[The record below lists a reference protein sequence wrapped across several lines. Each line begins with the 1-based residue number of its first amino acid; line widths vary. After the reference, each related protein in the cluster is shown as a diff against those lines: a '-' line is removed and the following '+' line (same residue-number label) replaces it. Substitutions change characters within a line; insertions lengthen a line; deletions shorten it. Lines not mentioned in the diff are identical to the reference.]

1 MDYNTL
7 INQMTP
13 EIYQTLKSSLELSKW
28 PNGQRM
34 SEQQKE
40 SCMEAIIA
48 YEYRFK
54 NEQERTGYIEKGKK
68 ITQQGVQ
75 ESPINLIDILQEG
88 S

>member
-13 EIYQTLKSSLELSKW
+13 EIYQNLKSSLELSKW

-40 SCMEAIIA
+40 ACMEAIIA

-68 ITQQGVQ
+68 VTPQGVQ